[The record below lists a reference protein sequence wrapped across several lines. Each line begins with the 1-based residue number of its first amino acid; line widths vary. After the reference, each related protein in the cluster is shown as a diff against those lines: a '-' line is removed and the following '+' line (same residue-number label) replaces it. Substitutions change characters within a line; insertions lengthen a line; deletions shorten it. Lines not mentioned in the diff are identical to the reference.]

1 MREATTI
8 DLAGT
13 RHAGHPKARDGRR
26 LRWRHLW
33 LVPGLAVAIFANQLG
48 SANGVGILAMI
59 ALGIAPDLPRLLGP
73 RGRPMHSLLHQPLAA
88 AVAVAVSATGVLP
101 VLWLIVSL
109 VWLGHVVIGWAVGD
123 VPRAGGPRRDAQR
136 ATSSSQGS

>member
-8 DLAGT
+8 ELAGA
-13 RHAGHPKARDGRR
+13 RRAGHLQAREGRR
-26 LRWRHLW
+26 LRLRHLW

-48 SANGVGILAMI
+48 NANGVGILAMI
-59 ALGIAPDLPRLLGP
+59 AFGIAPDLPRLLGS

-101 VLWLIVSL
+101 VLWLIGSF
-109 VWLGHVVIGWAVGD
+109 VWLSHVVIGWAVGD
-123 VPRAGGPRRDAQR
+123 VPRAVGPRRDA
-136 ATSSSQGS
+136 